1 MRELAPVVLAAG
13 MWGAQWRQCWVL
25 IRTDNQSVVDIVSK
39 RSSPDEAIMHLVQT
53 LQFILAVNCVWSMS
67 LVEGM

>member
-13 MWGAQWRQCWVL
+13 MWGAQCWVL

-39 RSSPDEAIMHLVQT
+39 RASPDEAIMHLVRT
-53 LQFILAVNCVWSMS
+53 LPGSVPL
-67 LVEGM
+67 